1 MIKTARQ
8 EERSR
13 QETAVTDLR
22 QRLGLPIYI
31 HTYIHTY
38 ILEFLSRLV
47 SVTMAREETEQRC
60 AAHIQEIQ
68 VIVTQYTSVCMYV
81 CMYR

>member
-1 MIKTARQ
+1 MHSRYELMIKTARQ

-13 QETAVTDLR
+13 QETAVTDLK

-38 ILEFLSRLV
+38 QLLYHV
-47 SVTMAREETEQRC
+47 VKAG
-60 AAHIQEIQ
+60 
-68 VIVTQYTSVCMYV
+68 VCDDGTG
-81 CMYR
+81 RN